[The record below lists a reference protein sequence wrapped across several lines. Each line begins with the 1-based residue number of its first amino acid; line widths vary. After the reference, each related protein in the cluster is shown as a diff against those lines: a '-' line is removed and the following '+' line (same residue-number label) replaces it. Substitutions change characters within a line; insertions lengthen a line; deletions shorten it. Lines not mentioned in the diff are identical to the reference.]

1 MKTLVIDRAS
11 MGMGGIE
18 SNYANVMKHA
28 VLMGYRVVWLTTRAY
43 EETSAFKEITDDSR
57 VEKRYVKRTPFGP
70 FYPKTSWAPEDEVTV
85 LSSDLLR
92 YLVSNPTLSRSLCK
106 RFSHVLTVPHFK
118 GFAVFPEKCFDEGR
132 ARRYWHRK
140 MAVAAEYLS
149 NNDLLVGFSQVH
161 LDTYEK
167 NYGVS
172 INGKEHKLI
181 PPVFSLAKP
190 SEEEVAVRASSR
202 DDGFSII
209 TCTRFDFPHKGYV
222 LGLIRAFA
230 GIHESYPQTRLI
242 VVGYGDGQ
250 AQIDEAVGSLPAE
263 AREAVELTGPL
274 SQEQLKDR
282 MQRCHV
288 NVGVAGS
295 LLRGAECAL
304 PSIVMRHYTE
314 NFEGYGL
321 FEDVGKRMSDEPGE
335 DMTAVLERLI
345 VCPDEEYIARSF
357 ASFARVDAI
366 SAANPEFLFC
376 RGAAG
381 MEQPPVSALSARAL
395 FFLRFCFERLVH
407 RSPFE
412 DRDNG

>member
-18 SNYANVMKHA
+18 SNYANVIKYA
-28 VLMGYRVVWLTTRAY
+28 VAMGYRVVWLTTRAH
-43 EETSAFKEITDDSR
+43 EKASAFKEITDDSR

-70 FYPKTSWAPEDEVTV
+70 VYPEISWAPEDEVTV

-92 YLVSNPTLSRSLCK
+92 YLVGNPTLSRSQCR

-118 GFAVFPEKCFDEGR
+118 GFAIFPEKCFDGGK

-140 MAVAAEYLS
+140 MAAAAEYLS
-149 NNDLLVGFSQVH
+149 SNELVVGFSRVH
-161 LDTYEK
+161 LDAYEK
-167 NYGVS
+167 NYGIS
-172 INGKEHKLI
+172 INDKEHKLI

-190 SEEEVAVRASSR
+190 SEEEVGVRASSR
-202 DDGFSII
+202 DEGFSII

-222 LGLIRAFA
+222 LGLIKAFA
-230 GIHESYPQTRLI
+230 DIHESYPQTRLI
-242 VVGYGDGQ
+242 VVGYGSGQ
-250 AQIDEAVGSLPAE
+250 AQIDEAVDSLPAE

-274 SQEQLKDR
+274 SQEQLKGR
-282 MQRCHV
+282 MRRCHV

-314 NFEGYGL
+314 DFEGYGL
-321 FEDVGKRMSDEPGE
+321 FEDVGKKMSDEPGE
-335 DMTAVLERLI
+335 DMTALLERLI
-345 VCPDEEYIARSF
+345 VCSDEEYIARSF
-357 ASFARVDAI
+357 ASFVRVNDM

-376 RGAAG
+376 RGTAG
-381 MEQPPVSALSARAL
+381 AEQPPVSASSARVL
-395 FFLRFCFERLVH
+395 FFLRFCFEKLAH